1 MAAPRGSLYFQ
12 ENEILQTLESD
23 LTEIFSTEEA
33 ISLFG
38 TQVDVRSEYDDISED
53 LTFPCVLISFDTSSA
68 VDIRATSSQPQQ
80 FTEFVLVFEVFSKGI
95 NDYTPTVATR
105 LVSEYLIKNIQQ
117 KYSLLRMTSNRY
129 LPNIDDSVSRKQVT
143 FMGVINNETHMIYSN

>member
-1 MAAPRGSLYFQ
+1 MATPRGSLYFQ

-23 LTEIFSTEEA
+23 LAEIFSTDEA
-33 ISLFG
+33 IELFG

-105 LVSEYLIKNIQQ
+105 LVS
-117 KYSLLRMTSNRY
+117 
-129 LPNIDDSVSRKQVT
+129 
-143 FMGVINNETHMIYSN
+143 